1 MISIIVPAYN
11 EERKIEATLKRI
23 KAVPIAKEII
33 VVDDGSK
40 DRTAAKAKRYAR
52 VVRHKVN
59 LGKGAAMRTG
69 ARIAKGG
76 ILVFIDASQ
85 FEPREITKLLDK
97 MKTARA
103 DMVVGIRNFDIIPWH
118 RRVTN
123 NLTKLAIL
131 VGTGKYISDALS
143 GFRVIKKGAFLA
155 LQTKEER
162 YCIESEINFRAFG
175 AKLKVVEVPVTVT
188 YSGEKPVKKL
198 GGLRTFWKQ
207 RFVHEA
213 VFNTKMAIKF
223 RLGLR

>member
-23 KAVPIAKEII
+23 AAVPIIKEVI

-40 DRTAAKAKRYAR
+40 DRTAAKARKYA
-52 VVRHKVN
+52 KVIRQKTN
-59 LGKGAAMRTG
+59 RGKGAAMRAG
-69 ARIAKGG
+69 AKIAKGR

-85 FEPREITKLLDK
+85 FEPREITRLLDE
-97 MKTARA
+97 MKKAGA
-103 DMVVGIRNFDIIPWH
+103 DMVVGIRNFDVIPWH

-131 VGTGKYISDALS
+131 IGTGRHISDALS
-143 GFRVIKKGAFLA
+143 GFRAIKKKEFLA

-162 YCIESEINFRAFG
+162 YCIESEINFLAFG
-175 AKLKVVEVPVTVT
+175 NGLKVAEVPVTVT
-188 YSGEKPVKKL
+188 YHEERPVKKL
-198 GGLRTFWKQ
+198 GGLKTFWKQ
-207 RFVHEA
+207 RFIHEA

>member
-11 EERKIEATLKRI
+11 EERKIEATLERI

-33 VVDDGSK
+33 VIDDGSK
-40 DRTAAKAKRYAR
+40 DKTAVKARKHAK
-52 VVRHKVN
+52 VIRHTVN
-59 LGKGAAMRTG
+59 QGKGAAMRTG
-69 ARIAKGG
+69 ARIAKGS

-85 FEPREITKLLDK
+85 FDPREITQLLDK
-97 MKTARA
+97 MKKVRA
-103 DMVVGIRNFDIIPWH
+103 DMVVGIRDFDVIPWH

-131 VGTGKYISDALS
+131 IGTGRHISDALS
-143 GFRVIKKGAFLA
+143 GFRAIKKKAFLDMG
-155 LQTKEER
+155 TREER

-175 AKLKVVEVPVTVT
+175 NRLKVAEVPVTVT

-198 GGLRTFWKQ
+198 GGLKTFWKQ
-207 RFVHEA
+207 RFIHEA

>member
-23 KAVPIAKEII
+23 KAVPVAKEII

-40 DRTAAKAKRYAR
+40 DRTAAKAGKYAR
-52 VVRHKVN
+52 VVRLKVN
-59 LGKGAAMRTG
+59 HGKGEAMRTG
-69 ARIAKGG
+69 AKIAKGSV
-76 ILVFIDASQ
+76 LVFIDASQ
-85 FEPREITKLLDK
+85 FEPREIARLLDK

-103 DMVVGIRNFDIIPWH
+103 DMVVGIRDFTVIPWH

-131 VGTGKYISDALS
+131 IGTGRYISDALS

-155 LQTKEER
+155 MGTQEKR

-175 AKLKVVEVPVTVT
+175 ARLKVAEVPVTVT